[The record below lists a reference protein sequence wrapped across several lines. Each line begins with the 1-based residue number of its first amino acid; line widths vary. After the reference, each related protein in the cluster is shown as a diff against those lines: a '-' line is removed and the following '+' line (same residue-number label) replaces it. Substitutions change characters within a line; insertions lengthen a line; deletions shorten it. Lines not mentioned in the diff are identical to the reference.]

1 MITTTIFPGRYIQG
15 YEAIKELTRLIP
27 KYGTKGFLILSPSSY
42 EKILPEI
49 RESLEEA
56 VPITAEKFGREC
68 SDEEITRLSEMATAE
83 GCDVI
88 IGIGGGKT
96 LDTAKA
102 VAHGMKAPVF
112 IVPTIASTD
121 APCSALSVIYRP
133 NGQIKRFLVYPRNP
147 DVVLVDTKIIVEG
160 PVRLLISGMGDA
172 LATWFEAESC
182 MIKHAK
188 NMTRNYGSMTAY
200 ALAQLCYE
208 TLLEHG
214 MAAKL
219 ACEAG
224 VVIPALEHVVE
235 ANTLLSGIGFES
247 GGVAA
252 AHAIHDGLN
261 GLEATH
267 AYYHGEKVAFGT
279 LASLFL
285 TDKPSDIIDEV
296 YSFIE
301 SVGLPTTLSELGLGD
316 ASEEELMKVA
326 KIACSERES
335 IHNEPMPVTETA
347 VFAAIIA
354 ADGEGKRRKLLID
367 F

>member
-15 YEAIKELTRLIP
+15 YEAIKRLKKLIP
-27 KYGTKGFLILSPSSY
+27 KYGTRGFIILSPSSY
-42 EKILPEI
+42 ENILPEI
-49 RESLEEA
+49 RESLGESTEI
-56 VPITAEKFGREC
+56 VAEKFGREC
-68 SDEEITRLSEMATAE
+68 SDEEINRLSDSATAG

-102 VAHGMKAPVF
+102 VAHGMQKPVF

-133 NGQIKRFLVYPRNP
+133 NGQIKRFLVYPKNP
-147 DVVLVDTKIIVEG
+147 DVVLVDTKIIAKT
-160 PVRLLISGMGDA
+160 PVRLLVSGMGDA

-182 MIKHAK
+182 MIKYAR
-188 NMTRNYGSMTAY
+188 NMTGSCGSMTAY

-224 VVIPALEHVVE
+224 IVIPALEHVVE
-235 ANTLLSGIGFES
+235 ANTLLSGVGFES

-267 AYYHGEKVAFGT
+267 EYFHGEKVAFGT
-279 LASLFL
+279 LTSLFL
-285 TDKPSDIIDEV
+285 TDKPSETIDEV
-296 YSFIE
+296 YSFCE
-301 SVGLPTTLSELGLGD
+301 SVGLPTTLSELGLED
-316 ASEEELMKVA
+316 ASPEDLRKVA
-326 KIACSERES
+326 KIACSEKES
-335 IHNEPMPVTETA
+335 IHNEPMPITEES

-354 ADGEGKRRKLLID
+354 ADREGTRRKIVR
-367 F
+367 